1 MSEKMTVLV
10 NGIAQVEY
18 RRDVPLEERQ
28 RAYLTKMDAQMDS
41 GILLDGETIDQPD
54 RLQRAR
60 YVALTL
66 AEAILQ
72 DREAET
78 AATCSW
84 LAERIPDLQQVRI
97 DAGEDGQVRVEL
109 IFDRPLENQVKVQFP
124 MPGEE
129 TRH

>member
-10 NGIAQVEY
+10 NGVAQVEY

-28 RAYLTKMDAQMDS
+28 RAYLAKMDAQMDR
-41 GILLDGETIDQPD
+41 GIPLEGETVDHPD

-72 DREAET
+72 DREAEI

>member
-18 RRDVPLEERQ
+18 RRDVPLVERQ
-28 RAYLTKMDAQMDS
+28 RAYLAKMDAQMDN
-41 GILLDGETIDQPD
+41 GIPLDGETVDHPD

-72 DREAET
+72 EREAET

>member
-1 MSEKMTVLV
+1 MTVLV

-18 RRDVPLEERQ
+18 RRAVPLDERQ
-28 RAYLTKMDAQMDS
+28 RAYLAKMDARMDG
-41 GILLDGETIDQPD
+41 GIPHEGEIVENPD
-54 RLQRAR
+54 HLQRAR
-60 YVALTL
+60 YVALSL

-72 DREAET
+72 DQEAAT